1 MQESTFD
8 TCVIGGGPAGLSAA
22 YTLASANIKVVLVLE
37 QKDVVENAGETL
49 HSSAIDS
56 ICKMQLATEFGKL
69 GLDTLAG
76 FESSWGMPIPLFKP
90 AIQMPGGGGWLFQ
103 RKSFEDMLL
112 KQFLDRGG
120 CVFYGPFEI
129 KKKEKWCLTF
139 TGCDFMLSTSFL
151 IIATGRKGLSQFSMG
166 PKQVIDK
173 LICFTV
179 RMPSSDCD
187 LVVRLDA
194 METGWMYTA
203 KQEEGFRGLSFFTD
217 GDLFREREPDKIIGH
232 LSDLLLA
239 APSIRKIIG
248 SVKACSN
255 LTITSANTTFLESS
269 VGENWLA
276 CGDSAQTYDPLS
288 SQGIAQALQSGIEA
302 AQSVIESL
310 SGSKVAQHF
319 YELARRSR
327 YREYLKQR
335 NAYYS
340 LEKRWT
346 SVEFWSRRIQGT
358 SISQL

>member
-1 MQESTFD
+1 MQDSTFE

-22 YTLASANIKVVLVLE
+22 YTLALANVKVVLVLE
-37 QKDVVENAGETL
+37 QKVVVGNAGETL
-49 HSSAIDS
+49 HASAIDS
-56 ICKMQLATEFGKL
+56 ISKMQLAMEFEKL

-76 FESSWGMPIPLFKP
+76 FESSWGIPVPLFKP
-90 AIQMPGGGGWLFQ
+90 AIQMLGGGGWLFR
-103 RKSFEDMLL
+103 RKPFEDMLL
-112 KQFLDRGG
+112 KQFLAKGG

-129 KKKEKWCLTF
+129 KKQEKWCLTF
-139 TGCDFMLSTSFL
+139 TGCDFMLSASFL

-173 LICFTV
+173 LVCFTA
-179 RMPSSDCD
+179 RIPSSDCD

-203 KQEEGFRGLSFFTD
+203 KQEEGFRALSFFTD
-217 GDLFREREPDKIIGH
+217 GDLFREREPNKIIAH
-232 LSDLLLA
+232 LSDLLQTS
-239 APSIRKIIG
+239 PSICKIIG
-248 SVKACSN
+248 SIAACSN

-269 VGENWLA
+269 FGENWLA

-288 SQGIAQALQSGIEA
+288 SHGIVQALQSGIEA

-327 YREYLKQR
+327 FREYLRQR
-335 NAYYS
+335 TAYYS

-346 SVEFWSRRIQGT
+346 STEFWSRRTQET
-358 SISQL
+358 SLS